1 MKLTTKQFFKIKTD
15 YYVLDV
21 EDLLDQNLLDMIDKI
36 LLEQAKG
43 WFYSASSFWA
53 FEKARD
59 KNLVKSALSWDF
71 IKNKLPK

>member
-21 EDLLDQNLLDMIDKI
+21 EELLDQDLLDMIDKV
-36 LLEQAKG
+36 LHEQAKG
-43 WFYSASSFWA
+43 WFYSSSSFWA
-53 FEKARD
+53 FEKPSD